1 MRKCSKQKMLFLIC
15 LFLFLKEWPS
25 LTSLRPSK
33 TKRISKMKLNR
44 KKILM
49 NKNQKKPKEYEQ
61 KKKQNEQN
69 EEKTAIE
76 NE

>member
-1 MRKCSKQKMLFLIC
+1 
-15 LFLFLKEWPS
+15 
-25 LTSLRPSK
+25 
-33 TKRISKMKLNR
+33 
-44 KKILM
+44 M

-61 KKKQNEQN
+61 KKKKQNGQN